1 MITTPSTVQMELAR
15 VYRRELNRFYEFDA
29 AVVQIVAEDF
39 PNEDASPERIT
50 RWHIDALRGMTNQ
63 LSAMVEGYQRAGG

>member
-1 MITTPSTVQMELAR
+1 MVSTAQNELVQ
-15 VYRRELNRFYEFDA
+15 VYQRELNRFYEFDA

-39 PNEDASPERIT
+39 PNEDAPPERIT